1 MINCPKCNQKL
12 RLNLTMLVGATVM
25 CPTCGSALKVTS
37 REPDRVEVVGHNA
50 PQNANAKPESY
61 A

>member
-12 RLNLTMLVGATVM
+12 RLNPTMLVGASVI
-25 CPTCGSALKVTS
+25 CPTCSASLKVIS
-37 REPDRVEVVGHNA
+37 RDPNQVEVTGENA
-50 PQNANAKPESY
+50 PNTKNSKPESY